1 MIQEFWIITGMSG
14 SGKSIASK
22 VLEDIGFFCID
33 NLPIQVLPALLESVR
48 GNEAIERM
56 AVVIDARQH
65 SFLKSPDQLFESLKP
80 YLSHTPRIL
89 FLDCDEKTLA
99 RRFSE
104 SRRPHPLSESG
115 GAILDGIRRERALLS
130 PLREAARIIV
140 NTSQLKPGELKN
152 YLFNH
157 FDDNVSERLKITVL
171 SFGFK
176 HGLPP
181 NADNIFDVRF
191 LPNPYWESGLREY
204 SGEQQP
210 VIDFL
215 QSFDA
220 TDTFLEQLKPL
231 VSFCIQ
237 AFQQTDRHYYTIA
250 IGCTGGQ
257 HRSVYMAR
265 QLSRHLEEQGV
276 SVQLIHR
283 DKIDYQEKS

>member
-14 SGKSIASK
+14 SGKSIASR

-33 NLPIQVLPALLESVR
+33 NLPVQVLPALLESVR
-48 GNEAIERM
+48 GNDAIKRM

-65 SFLKSPDQLFESLKP
+65 SFLQSPEQLFESLKP

-140 NTSQLKPGELKN
+140 NTSQLKPGELKS
-152 YLFNH
+152 YLFHH
-157 FDDNVSERLKITVL
+157 FEDNDSERLKITVL

-210 VIDFL
+210 VR
-215 QSFDA
+215 
-220 TDTFLEQLKPL
+220 K
-231 VSFCIQ
+231 
-237 AFQQTDRHYYTIA
+237 
-250 IGCTGGQ
+250 
-257 HRSVYMAR
+257 
-265 QLSRHLEEQGV
+265 
-276 SVQLIHR
+276 
-283 DKIDYQEKS
+283 

>member
-1 MIQEFWIITGMSG
+1 MLKEFWIITGMSG
-14 SGKSIASK
+14 SGKSIASR
-22 VLEDIGFFCID
+22 VLEDIGFFCVD
-33 NLPIQVLPALLESVR
+33 NLPVQVLPSLHESVLE
-48 GNEAIERM
+48 NDTVERM

-65 SFLKSPDQLFESLKP
+65 SFLQAPEQLFDSLQP

-130 PLREAARIIV
+130 PLREAARMIV
-140 NTSQLKPGELKN
+140 NTSNFKPAKLKH
-152 YLFNH
+152 YLFDH
-157 FDDNVSERLKITVL
+157 FDENHSERLKITVL

-191 LPNPYWESGLREY
+191 LPNPYWEPGLREY
-204 SGEQQP
+204 SGEQKP
-210 VIDFL
+210 VVDFL
-215 QSFDA
+215 QSLEA

-237 AFQQTDRHYYTIA
+237 AFQQTDRHYYTVA

-265 QLSRHLEEQGV
+265 QLFRYLEQQDV

-283 DKIDYQEKS
+283 DKIDYQERS